1 MTAPTLVVNS
11 EVPPGERDGRFRQVD
26 AEDPRAAAGE
36 PHEVGADAAPDLDQ
50 TLPLVATKV
59 DHLGQ
64 IGKLVEPVIVEL
76 VEKRPRPD
84 RLGGHFQIVD
94 PLVPVG
100 ANAGG
105 EASGIAGRI
114 ADAHRGLARLALT

>member
-1 MTAPTLVVNS
+1 MTAPRCVVNS
-11 EVPPGERDGRFRQVD
+11 EVPPGERDRRFRQVD
-26 AEDPRAAAGE
+26 AEHPRAAAGE
-36 PHEVGADAAPDLDQ
+36 PHEVGANAAPDFDQ
-50 TLPLVATKV
+50 TLSLVATKI
-59 DHLGQ
+59 DHLWQ
-64 IGKLVEPVIVEL
+64 IGELVESVIVEL

-84 RLGGHFQIVD
+84 RLGGHFQVVD

-114 ADAHRGLARLALT
+114 ADVHRGLARLALT